1 MHPSI
6 YREFSLSLAPNTDA
20 DARKDGE
27 IYVRLQHSLT
37 GQEAVFKLMGSAGS
51 PERWVEEQVMRL
63 FPDSRAAAEL
73 RVLYGLT
80 RHTLKKGWSQ
90 GFGDRVYLGIEQLC
104 RNKAGRF
111 WAELI
116 PTLPPVLYS
125 TMNVR
130 AVSRLE
136 RLGPE
141 VELRTVIKTV
151 HDAWF
156 AVLREARGITM
167 NVTGL
172 ERLALDLHGWPT
184 ELMRNMSILD
194 YGRLKEKALFA
205 KLALGYLS
213 EEDWTAVL
221 SPLLEPAAPPALPP
235 LLALKAS

>member
-6 YREFSLSLAPNTDA
+6 YREFSLSLAPNHDA
-20 DARKDGE
+20 DGRPGGE
-27 IYVRLQHSLT
+27 IYVRLQHAQT
-37 GQEAVFKLMGSAGS
+37 GQEAVFKLTGSAGS
-51 PERWVEEQVMRL
+51 PERWVEEQVLRI
-63 FPDSRAAAEL
+63 FPDSAAAAEL

-80 RHTLKKGWSQ
+80 RHTFKKGWSL
-90 GFGDRVYLGIEQLC
+90 GFGDRVYLGIEQQC

-116 PTLPPVLYS
+116 PTLPPVLYA
-125 TMNVR
+125 TMTAR
-130 AVSRLE
+130 AVARLE
-136 RLGPE
+136 RLGAE
-141 VELRTVIKTV
+141 FELRTVIKTV

-213 EEDWTAVL
+213 EEDWTAIL
-221 SPLLEPAAPPALPP
+221 SPLLEPVIPPVAPALM
-235 LLALKAS
+235 LKAS